1 MKQRLILVL
10 LVCFLLMLSL
20 CGCQEA
26 TPEALS
32 SSESDMESLPPVPEI
47 PEDYLYFATENVY
60 LSYYTEN
67 SAYIDLISAFP
78 LTGSDIE
85 LSVGSVDLKL
95 DVDFKFG
102 SNMNDQSEI
111 VMPFYVYQIYR
122 GKDWSALLELDQKVE
137 ASNPW
142 SANEQEDTTV
152 SNDDWQDDLASY
164 DLLMDEVI
172 QSQDEFLEDYLLLEK
187 AGKLPVL
194 YSYNLYINFPKDS
207 SAVASETITLRAK
220 GQELTCSL
228 GQLHY
233 ETEVIMDY
241 SDDALQGRGGYGY
254 HTTWANADGRFYE
267 YNGSEVFAPIANED
281 VTITKISLLNDDRS
295 ISDIQLTITEPLV
308 ETALQVEPTEET
320 EEGEILEEPSDRQIV
335 AKFFW
340 DGSTPVELTEG
351 QQVYIDFV
359 FSDPNLK
366 NVPYGY
372 TQYYVDV
379 EYLDAHGKVCHE
391 YQWFPM
397 IVELFGRDP
406 HEIYLWYELGVDVLD
421 YYTNYCYHTEGKYL
435 LTGIFPE

>member
-1 MKQRLILVL
+1 MKQRLISAL
-10 LVCFLLMLSL
+10 LVCLLLMLSL
-20 CGCQEA
+20 CGCQE
-26 TPEALS
+26 TEPEALS

-85 LSVGSVDLKL
+85 LSVGSVELKPE
-95 DVDFKFG
+95 VDFKFG

-122 GKDWSALLELDQKVE
+122 GKDWSALLELDQKIE

-152 SNDDWQDDLASY
+152 GNDDWQDDLASY

-172 QSQDEFLEDYLLLEK
+172 KSQDEFLEDYLLLEK

-241 SDDALQGRGGYGY
+241 SDEALQGRCGYGY
-254 HTTWANADGRFYE
+254 NTTWANADGCFYE
-267 YNGSEVFAPIANED
+267 YDGKNVFAPVANED
-281 VTITKISLLNDDRS
+281 VTITNISLWNDDRS
-295 ISDIQLTITEPLV
+295 ISDIQLTITEPLDETTLPV
-308 ETALQVEPTEET
+308 ESVAET
-320 EEGEILEEPSDRQIV
+320 EVGEESDIPSDRQIV
-335 AKFFW
+335 ARFMW
-340 DGSTPVELTEG
+340 DGSTPVDLTEG
-351 QQVYIDFV
+351 QQIYIDFV

-366 NVPYGY
+366 NVLCGY
-372 TQYYVDV
+372 THYYVEV
-379 EYLDAHGKVCHE
+379 EYLDAHGKLCHE

-397 IVELFGRDP
+397 IVRTYSGDP
-406 HEIYLWYELGVDVLD
+406 HEIYLWHELGIDVVSYYSD
-421 YYTNYCYHTEGKYL
+421 YYLHPDSKYY
-435 LTGIFPE
+435 IIDDISE